1 MTDEK
6 TDEFDFTGAK
16 EDETAT
22 SGNQEE
28 EKEEASLEEQLAES
42 KIDNAI
48 LQEKLENRGRVTP
61 SIIKEARELAGSP
74 AGLDIEKF
82 FDKHKLLNVD
92 IEQLLQ
98 APLNKDGMYA

>member
-1 MTDEK
+1 MTDDKK
-6 TDEFDFTGAK
+6 TDDFDFTGANEK
-16 EDETAT
+16 EIAT
-22 SGNQEE
+22 GGNPEE
-28 EKEEASLEEQLAES
+28 EELSLEEQLAEA

-74 AGLDIEKF
+74 KGLDIEKF
-82 FDKHKLLNVD
+82 FDKHKLVNVD

-98 APLNKDGMYA
+98 APLNEDGNYA